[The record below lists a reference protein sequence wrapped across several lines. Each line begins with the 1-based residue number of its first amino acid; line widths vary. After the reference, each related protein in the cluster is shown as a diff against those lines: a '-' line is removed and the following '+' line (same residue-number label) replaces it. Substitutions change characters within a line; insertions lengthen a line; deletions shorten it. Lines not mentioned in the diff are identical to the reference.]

1 MVVDI
6 AYWLI
11 TVPIEGPLRAAMIVA
26 EMLGLALVLHGLWE
40 IGFVVVKK
48 SRVRGR

>member
-1 MVVDI
+1 MVGDI

-11 TVPIEGPLRAAMIVA
+11 TVPIEGPLRAATIVA
-26 EMLGLALVLHGLWE
+26 EMLALAFVLHGLWE
-40 IGFVVVKK
+40 IGFVLAKK